1 MSQSTRP
8 NRLPVGTLPGLF
20 ILVVLLALAVAMW
33 RAAGSGSGGTT
44 GESAVA
50 QQQPDFSHAERREV
64 DDPFAAGSVNAPVGL
79 VIFSD
84 YQCPFCAQWAHETM
98 PEMQALAAKGE
109 LRIEHRDVNVYGPAS
124 KRAALASYAA
134 AEQDRFW
141 QFHEALYDGGRTRSE
156 QDLSE
161 EDLIA
166 LADELGMDTDRFA
179 ADMIS
184 SEATEEIARN
194 EDLAIEH
201 GASSTPVFILGGTP
215 IVGAQPTEAFLKAHE
230 AALDSSGE

>member
-1 MSQSTRP
+1 MTRES
-8 NRLPVGTLPGLF
+8 NRLPVGTIPG
-20 ILVVLLALAVAMW
+20 IAMLVVLLALGVAMW
-33 RAAGSGSGGTT
+33 RAADSGSGGTP
-44 GESAVA
+44 GGDAVS
-50 QQQPDFSHAERREV
+50 QQQPDYSHAERREA
-64 DDPFAAGSVNAPVGL
+64 DDPFAIGPVDAPVGL

-84 YQCPFCAQWAHETM
+84 YQCPFCAQWVHETL
-98 PEMQALAAKGE
+98 PEMLNLAEKGE

-141 QFHEALYDGGRTRSE
+141 EFHDALYEGGRTRSE
-156 QDLSE
+156 RNLSE
-161 EDLIA
+161 ESLIA
-166 LADELGMDTDRFA
+166 LAGELGMDTGRFT

-194 EDLAIEH
+194 ENLGIEH

-215 IVGAQPTEAFLKAHE
+215 MVGAQSTEVFLDAHE
-230 AALDSSGE
+230 SALNASGG